1 MQAERLLQV
10 GRVETG
16 YDVSDLRVAWRLE
29 HLRREKHAQSTE
41 MHHDELMHLAIGA
54 RPGQHRQQ
62 TEHQDLRQRIQ
73 FSRRAPVVSEVRK
86 NLQQCRLCPS
96 GLSEVDPIG
105 WTGTGVT

>member
-1 MQAERLLQV
+1 MQAERLLHL

-16 YDVSDLRVAWRLE
+16 HDVSDLRLAWRLE

-86 NLQQCRLCPS
+86 NLQQCRLCQS
-96 GLSEVDPIG
+96 GLS
-105 WTGTGVT
+105 